1 MFWASNDPGHVSQDV
16 TQGQVLHRLRMRYRG
31 VTKSLRKSEICRVAK
46 IISIYFNALTNRL
59 NFRQITEAGQN
70 AGKFRMTGNLPP
82 QLSTET
88 VDASALVIPP
98 VLVQQIRGI
107 EG

>member
-1 MFWASNDPGHVSQDV
+1 LPRD
-16 TQGQVLHRLRMRYRG
+16 
-31 VTKSLRKSEICRVAK
+31 RKILL
-46 IISIYFNALTNRL
+46 YFKALMDRL

-70 AGKFRMTGNLPP
+70 AGKFRMAGNLPP

-98 VLVQQIRGI
+98 LLVQQTRGI
-107 EG
+107 KG